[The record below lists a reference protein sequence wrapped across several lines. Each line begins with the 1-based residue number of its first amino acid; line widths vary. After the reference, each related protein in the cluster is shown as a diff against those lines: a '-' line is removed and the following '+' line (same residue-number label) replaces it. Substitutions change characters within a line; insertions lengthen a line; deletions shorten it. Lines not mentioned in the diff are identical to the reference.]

1 MLAFSLLVLDMSRI
15 TQAARPPALAAAV
28 YILNLVYDYSCNVLN
43 LVYVYELYTVLV
55 YTVYTH
61 THVYILSRSEA
72 T

>member
-1 MLAFSLLVLDMSRI
+1 MSRI
-15 TQAARPPALAAAV
+15 TQAAHPPALVAAV

-43 LVYVYELYTVLV
+43 LVYVYELYTV

>member
-1 MLAFSLLVLDMSRI
+1 MSRI
-15 TQAARPPALAAAV
+15 TLRPPALAAAV
-28 YILNLVYDYSCNVLN
+28 LYILNLVYDYSCNVLN
-43 LVYVYELYTVLV
+43 LVYVYELYTVYTV